1 MTEHVRRAPKQ
12 TVQQWCY
19 WNFTHLK
26 CRTIP
31 NCGNKEYI
39 PQLPERAVFKN
50 PGCVIMKKKTY
61 IDYISCH
68 MLLVACAIFVPR
80 LKGDTAGH
88 VNSGHR
94 GETLRAIP
102 WYTSLSIS
110 FIRTWKLIRGWV
122 SAFIERKKSA
132 RPPNFPPSVTR
143 RFVNLY
149 L

>member
-94 GETLRAIP
+94 GETLRAIA